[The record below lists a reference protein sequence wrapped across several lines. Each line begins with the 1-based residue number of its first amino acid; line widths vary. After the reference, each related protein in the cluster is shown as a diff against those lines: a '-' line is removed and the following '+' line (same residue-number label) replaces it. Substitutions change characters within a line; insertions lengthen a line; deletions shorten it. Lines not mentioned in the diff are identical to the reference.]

1 LRTESSARYERG
13 VNQAELETA
22 CQRAIALIAEL
33 AGGKPVAQTIA
44 DGRSNRVSQ
53 SIELRLAR
61 VHQVLGSVKRDG
73 AIGQIEAEDVER
85 ILTDLGCQLESIPG
99 NSKVWTVTA
108 PPYRYRDLEREIYLI
123 EEVARLFGYD
133 RFLDKLPDKTE
144 AGGLSAEYQVQRKLR
159 EAFRA
164 VGLTEVVQYSL
175 VKPEKEEVVLANPL
189 FVEYSA
195 LRTNLLDGLINAFEY
210 NQSQGNGALNAFEL
224 GRIFWQTEDGIQ
236 EADSVAGILG
246 GDLMSEGRWTRSGK
260 SAPMTWYEAKG
271 CLESVFARLGLS
283 VEYQPDSKDS
293 RLHPGRT
300 ASLWLKGKR
309 LGTFGQLHPQLRQ
322 QQGLPD
328 AVYAFELSFSTLLDA
343 LTREELLTPR
353 FSPYSTYPAV
363 ERDLAFFA
371 PVKVSVVELATAMQ
385 KAGGDLLDSVELFD
399 EYRGENV
406 PPGRRSLAF
415 SLAYRASDRTL
426 TAEEI
431 EPVHNKI
438 QQALVEQFNV
448 TLRI

>member
-1 LRTESSARYERG
+1 
-13 VNQAELETA
+13 
-22 CQRAIALIAEL
+22 
-33 AGGKPVAQTIA
+33 
-44 DGRSNRVSQ
+44 
-53 SIELRLAR
+53 
-61 VHQVLGSVKRDG
+61 
-73 AIGQIEAEDVER
+73 
-85 ILTDLGCQLESIPG
+85 
-99 NSKVWTVTA
+99 
-108 PPYRYRDLEREIYLI
+108 
-123 EEVARLFGYD
+123 
-133 RFLDKLPDKTE
+133 
-144 AGGLSAEYQVQRKLR
+144 
-159 EAFRA
+159 
-164 VGLTEVVQYSL
+164 
-175 VKPEKEEVVLANPL
+175 
-189 FVEYSA
+189 
-195 LRTNLLDGLINAFEY
+195 
-210 NQSQGNGALNAFEL
+210 
-224 GRIFWQTEDGIQ
+224 
-236 EADSVAGILG
+236 
-246 GDLMSEGRWTRSGK
+246 
-260 SAPMTWYEAKG
+260 MTWYEAKG
-271 CLESVFARLGLS
+271 SLESVFACLGLS